1 MFESCTLSKRF
12 KVICP
17 EHQLWKLKFK
27 SSEVHLQSRHKH
39 FELANFDCA
48 NLVSVGNLWLFNSN
62 AHLRLQHVWGCIW
75 TVKFSVASCN
85 FKQTKNLST
94 RSKYTYNSNFK
105 PFLYVTKDSD
115 SFNLFSINTK
125 QCNSSGS
132 WRLFWDVAQ
141 VYVIRTKFKPASLYK
156 LRGKWWRLNIHSDA
170 AEEATLYFSVRDSST
185 WPTSTTLRYRT
196 TLYMW
201 Q

>member
-62 AHLRLQHVWGCIW
+62 ARLRLQHVWGCIW

-85 FKQTKNLST
+85 FKQTKIYQQDPNT
-94 RSKYTYNSNFK
+94 YTYNSNFK
-105 PFLYVTKDSD
+105 PFLYVTKVQIL
-115 SFNLFSINTK
+115 NQIHSICSWRISTK
-125 QCNSSGS
+125 QRNSSGS
-132 WRLFWDVAQ
+132 WRLFGDVAQ
-141 VYVIRTKFKPASLYK
+141 VYVMYVQTYTNFMEND
-156 LRGKWWRLNIHSDA
+156 GG
-170 AEEATLYFSVRDSST
+170 
-185 WPTSTTLRYRT
+185 
-196 TLYMW
+196 
-201 Q
+201 